1 LALLGLID
9 RKRLLTD
16 LARVAIDEALEDWG
30 EQ

>member
-9 RKRLLTD
+9 RKRLLID

>member
-1 LALLGLID
+1 LALLGLIY

>member
-1 LALLGLID
+1 LALLGLIY
-9 RKRLLTD
+9 RKRLLTY